1 VNAAHTERKEQ
12 EILFKSSADATAT
25 EIRRVKRRKEMKG
38 GKKEHRLSGILAALP
53 IIKLY

>member
-1 VNAAHTERKEQ
+1 VNAAHTERKEEQ

-38 GKKEHRLSGILAALP
+38 EKKNTDYLAFWLHSRS
-53 IIKLY
+53 